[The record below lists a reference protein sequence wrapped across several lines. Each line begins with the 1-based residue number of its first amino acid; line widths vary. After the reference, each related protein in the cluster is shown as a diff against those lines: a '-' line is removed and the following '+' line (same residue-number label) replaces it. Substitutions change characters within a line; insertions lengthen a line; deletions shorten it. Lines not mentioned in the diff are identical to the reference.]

1 MRERPAGLDDAEVI
15 SALAAMWAIDVERT
29 EYLPVGAGSYHWS
42 MVDRDGTAWFVKV
55 DDLGVEDG
63 ERDHTYDRLTR
74 SLGAALALQRDAEL
88 TFVLAPIPTRSGAV
102 LSRLTSRYAVSVYP
116 MVAGAA
122 GEFGLHRRA
131 DRTELVDL
139 LASLH
144 MATPAVADIAVRADL
159 VLPGRDRLQE
169 ALRDLGREWTGGPYA
184 ESARKLL
191 ATNAESVEGWLGDFD
206 RLVDGVRDAGTA
218 WVVTHGEPHPG
229 NVMRTPA
236 GLRLIDWDTVQV
248 APPERDLW
256 MLTDAFAGMLGE
268 DPAGA
273 DDEVLVR
280 YADATGHSAKP
291 GVIALYPLWW
301 KLADIAIDVDALRR
315 PHVADADR
323 AASLRYLTNYLS

>member
-15 SALAAMWAIDVERT
+15 TALAAGWTIDVERT
-29 EYLPVGAGSYHWS
+29 DYLPVGAGSYHWS

-63 ERDHTYDRLTR
+63 ERDDAYDRLTR
-74 SLGAALALQRDAEL
+74 SLGTALALQRDAEL

-116 MVAGAA
+116 MVAGEA
-122 GEFGLHRRA
+122 GEFGVHRRP

-144 MATPAVADIAVRADL
+144 GATPAVADIAGRADL

-169 ALRDLGREWTGGPYA
+169 ALRDLGREWTGGP
-184 ESARKLL
+184 
-191 ATNAESVEGWLGDFD
+191 NAESVQGWLADFD

-229 NVMRTPA
+229 NVMRTSA

-268 DPAGA
+268 DPAGV
-273 DDEVLVR
+273 DDEILGR
-280 YADATGHSAKP
+280 YARATGYSARP
-291 GVIALYPLWW
+291 GAIALYPLWW

-323 AASLRYLTNYLS
+323 AASLRYLTNYLA